1 METANKIKKFFT
13 QKNVDKNFK
22 KAGPGRKLND
32 DASGS
37 SGIQNS
43 KGKKK
48 PSDVYVP
55 VKRDDLTNEAKM
67 ARDAA
72 IERLNIKQS
81 ASGPVNFSIK
91 SIKEQVKRELE
102 QETKKNELE
111 ASVSNLNITSE
122 NSDCAKYSVD
132 GVFFR
137 CPLVSEEILP
147 KKEWKGKIKAFLYEQ
162 MSSDPGLTACLLI
175 KNCNVI
181 DKAEDCIETL
191 KKYLNNII
199 SNPTETKYQR
209 IRMTNRIFCEKV
221 ANVEGAMEFLKAAG
235 FKEITSNNEAFLEW
249 SEYPLEMLIQLCE
262 ALDLCEVIPLEI
274 DRNIK
279 VLLPSQAEA
288 ISLPPDFFRISK
300 EEILNEQK
308 AKYLHNFFL
317 FLLILI

>member
-1 METANKIKKFFT
+1 METAANKIKKFFS
-13 QKNVDKNFK
+13 QKNVDRSFK

-32 DASGS
+32 DASSS
-37 SGIQNS
+37 SGQNS

-48 PSDVYVP
+48 PTDVYVP

-72 IERLNIKQS
+72 IERLNIKQN
-81 ASGPVNFSIK
+81 ASGPINFSIK

-111 ASVSNLNITSE
+111 ASVSNLNIAPE
-122 NSDCAKYSVD
+122 NSACAKYSVD

-137 CPLVSEEILP
+137 CPLISDEILP

-191 KKYLNNII
+191 KKYLTNII

-209 IRMTNRIFCEKV
+209 IRMTNRIFCDKV
-221 ANVEGAMEFLKAAG
+221 ANVEGSMEFLKAAG
-235 FKEITSNNEAFLEW
+235 FKEITYNNEAFLEW
-249 SEYPLEMLIQLCE
+249 SECPLEMLIQLCD

-279 VLLPSQAEA
+279 VLLPSQAETVY
-288 ISLPPDFFRISK
+288 LPPDFFRMSK

-308 AKYLHNFFL
+308 SK
-317 FLLILI
+317 